1 LARKFI
7 TRKNGKPDHKVN
19 EVNMSTDNP
28 TLSAQPQPGSSSK
41 SLKSSHRLGRVAVY
55 VALIIGMICMAAP
68 LVFLLSSSLKNEIQV
83 FQFPIQWIPKPIM
96 WSNYVQALTDKPFF
110 LYFKNTMFIVI
121 FNLIAVLGTSSI
133 CGYGFARIKFPG
145 RDFWFGIAL
154 ATMMLPYYV
163 VMVPQFILFT
173 RLGWQDTYL
182 PLIVPYFFGG
192 GAFNVFLFRQ
202 FFRTIPEDFSDAA
215 RMDGCTEFGIFWR
228 IFVPLSAPVFITV
241 AIFTFMASWND
252 FIGPLLYI
260 NSPEKFTIALGLA
273 TYRSMLGVGRTRWDL
288 LMAASVSMT
297 APIILL
303 FFVLQRYFIKGVVMS
318 GIKG

>member
-1 LARKFI
+1 MSVDNTTFSNQPTMQPAK
-7 TRKNGKPDHKVN
+7 KKGKRIAP
-19 EVNMSTDNP
+19 
-28 TLSAQPQPGSSSK
+28 
-41 SLKSSHRLGRVAVY
+41 GRVAVY
-55 VALIIGMICMAAP
+55 AVLILGTIVMMAP
-68 LVFLLSSSLKNEIQV
+68 LAFLISSSLKTETQV
-83 FQFPIQWIPKPIM
+83 FQFPIKWIPNPIM
-96 WSNYVQALTDKPFF
+96 WSNYLQALTDKPFF
-110 LYFKNTMFIVI
+110 LYFKNTMIIVI
-121 FNLIAVLGTSSI
+121 FNLLAVLGTSSL

-145 RDFWFGIAL
+145 RDFWFGVAL
-154 ATMMLPYYV
+154 ATLMLPYYV

-173 RLGWQDTYL
+173 RLGWQNTFL

-228 IFVPLSAPVFITV
+228 IFVPLSTPVFITV

-260 NSPEKFTIALGLA
+260 NSQDKFTIALGLA
-273 TYRSMLGVGRTRWDL
+273 QYRSMLGVGRTRWDL
-288 LMAASVSMT
+288 LMAASMSMT
-297 APIILL
+297 IPIIVL

>member
-1 LARKFI
+1 
-7 TRKNGKPDHKVN
+7 
-19 EVNMSTDNP
+19 MSTSN
-28 TLSAQPQPGSSSK
+28 TTVSTQPQPAPSSK
-41 SLKSSHRLGRVAVY
+41 SLKTSNRLGRVAVY
-55 VALIIGMICMAAP
+55 VILIIGTIIMFAP
-68 LVFLLSSSLKNEIQV
+68 FAFLISSSLKIETQV
-83 FQFPIQWIPKPIM
+83 FQFPIQWIPNPVRWM
-96 WSNYVQALTDKPFF
+96 NYVDALTDKPFF
-110 LYFKNTMFIVI
+110 TYFKNTMVIVI

-145 RDFWFGIAL
+145 RDFWFGVAL

-228 IFVPLSAPVFITV
+228 IFVPLSTPVFITV

-260 NSPEKFTIALGLA
+260 NSPEKFTVALGLA

-288 LMAASVSMT
+288 LMAASVTMT
-297 APIILL
+297 LPIVIL

>member
-1 LARKFI
+1 
-7 TRKNGKPDHKVN
+7 
-19 EVNMSTDNP
+19 MSTSNSTIP
-28 TLSAQPQPGSSSK
+28 TQPLPESSTR
-41 SLKSSHRLGRVAVY
+41 SLKTSNRLGRAFTYAILVIGA
-55 VALIIGMICMAAP
+55 IIMFAP
-68 LVFLLSSSLKNEIQV
+68 FAFLVSSSLKIETQV
-83 FQFPIQWIPKPIM
+83 FQFPIQWIPNPVR
-96 WSNYVQALTDKPFF
+96 WANYVDALTDKPF
-110 LYFKNTMFIVI
+110 LMYFKNTMIIVI
-121 FNLIAVLGTSSI
+121 FNQLAVLGTSSL

-145 RDFWFGIAL
+145 RDFWFGVAL
-154 ATMMLPYYV
+154 ATMMIPYYV
-163 VMVPQFILFT
+163 TMVPQFILFT

-228 IFVPLSAPVFITV
+228 IFVPLSTPVFITV

-260 NSPEKFTIALGLA
+260 NSPEKFTVALGLA

-297 APIILL
+297 APIVLL

>member
-1 LARKFI
+1 
-7 TRKNGKPDHKVN
+7 
-19 EVNMSTDNP
+19 MSTSNSTIP
-28 TLSAQPQPGSSSK
+28 TQPLPESSTR
-41 SLKSSHRLGRVAVY
+41 SLKTSNRLGRTFTYAILVIGA
-55 VALIIGMICMAAP
+55 IIMFAP
-68 LVFLLSSSLKNEIQV
+68 FAFLVCSSLKIETQV
-83 FQFPIQWIPKPIM
+83 FQFPIQWIPNPVR
-96 WSNYVQALTDKPFF
+96 WANYVDALTDKPF
-110 LYFKNTMFIVI
+110 LMYFQNTMIIVI
-121 FNLIAVLGTSSI
+121 FNQLAVLGTSSI

-145 RDFWFGIAL
+145 RDFWFGVAL
-154 ATMMLPYYV
+154 ATMMIPYYV
-163 VMVPQFILFT
+163 TMVPQFILFT

-228 IFVPLSAPVFITV
+228 IFVPLSMPVFITV

-260 NSPEKFTIALGLA
+260 NSPEKFTVALGLA

-297 APIILL
+297 APIVLL